1 MRFAV
6 LSSGSAGNA
15 TVVATD
21 TTAVL
26 IDCGI
31 SLKELER
38 RASSI
43 DFDLGVLT
51 AILITHEHDDHIGSV
66 HTVARAH
73 DVPVFATRGTF
84 EASNGRLD
92 RISQKHIFGTE
103 QSFAVGDLEI
113 TPVIVPHDARE
124 PSQFVVSNASARLGI
139 LTDLGHSTRHLERHY
154 NGLDA
159 LIIEFN
165 HDLELLANGAYPATL
180 KSRIGG
186 PYGHLSNPDTVALLR
201 RLDCSRLRVLI
212 AAHLSEKT
220 NAPDIV
226 EACFSELAFQ
236 DTECMLAAQDEAMPW
251 IELSS
256 PPPSVDT
263 VHATDGA

>member
-1 MRFAV
+1 MPLVEHKPLPAFERLRQRGEKV
-6 LSSGSAGNA
+6 LSLDQAVGQDIRELHVGLLNMMPDAA
-15 TVVATD
+15 LVATEIQFMRLVGSCNQIAQFFVHPFTVD
-21 TTAVL
+21 GLPRSQATQDY
-26 IDCGI
+26 IDSYYQTFDGI
-31 SLKELER
+31 KE
-38 RASSI
+38 A
-43 DFDLGVLT
+43 
-51 AILITHEHDDHIGSV
+51 
-66 HTVARAH
+66 
-73 DVPVFATRGTF
+73 
-84 EASNGRLD
+84 
-92 RISQKHIFGTE
+92 
-103 QSFAVGDLEI
+103 
-113 TPVIVPHDARE
+113 
-124 PSQFVVSNASARLGI
+124 
-139 LTDLGHSTRHLERHY
+139 
-154 NGLDA
+154 GLDA

-236 DTECMLAAQDEAMPW
+236 DTECMLAAQDQAMPW

-256 PPPSVDT
+256 PPAVDA